1 MRNELF
7 KLVFG
12 LHNAGYQSL
21 LLEIKNLRKYF
32 GELKAVDGVSFAV
45 PKGVCLGLLGPNGA
59 GKTTTIEM
67 IEGLIA
73 PTSGEIFFKGKP
85 ITNAFKRSAGIQ
97 LQHTALQDFISVKE
111 NLILFKALYDSSINI
126 EELVALC
133 GLQEFINRD
142 TRKISGG
149 QRQRLLLALALINQ
163 PELLILDEP
172 TVGLDPQARHN
183 FWKLIDKIKKQ
194 ATTIILTTH
203 YMEEAS
209 TLCDELVIIDHGK
222 VIAKG
227 TPSGLIA
234 QRFSNY
240 QIRLPKNGTLK
251 LPDTIA
257 HQESGDYF
265 VIDTQKVD
273 TCIRELLQAGVSLE
287 GITIFEHNLE
297 DLFLHLTGHQLR
309 E

>member
-1 MRNELF
+1 M
-7 KLVFG
+7 
-12 LHNAGYQSL
+12 
-21 LLEIKNLRKYF
+21 LLEIKNLKKHF
-32 GELKAVDGVSFAV
+32 GDINAVDGVSFTV
-45 PKGVCLGLLGPNGA
+45 SKGVCLGLLGPNGA

-67 IEGLIA
+67 IEGLIT
-73 PTSGEIFFKGKP
+73 PTSGEIFFKGQP
-85 ITNAFKRSAGIQ
+85 ITNEFKRHAGIQ
-97 LQHTALQDFISVKE
+97 LQNTALQDFVTVKE
-111 NLILFKALYDSSINI
+111 NLVLFKALYDSAVNI
-126 EELVALC
+126 EELVVLC

-209 TLCDELVIIDHGK
+209 TLCDQLVIIDHGK

-227 TPSGLIA
+227 TPSDLIA
-234 QRFSNY
+234 RKFSNY
-240 QIRLPKNGTLK
+240 QIRLPKNGSLK
-251 LPDTIA
+251 LPQTIA
-257 HQESGDYF
+257 HQDRGDYL

-273 TCIRELLQAGVSLE
+273 FSIRELLQADVSLE
-287 GITIFEHNLE
+287 GITIVEHNLE